1 VDVNY
6 AIVDS
11 KLFYLMTV
19 SDVIDIGQ
27 DALLT
32 AALLAGPIL
41 GVILLLG
48 LLIGILQ
55 AATSIQ
61 EMTLSFVPKLLGLI
75 LLLYFIGNW
84 QLGVLINYFERLM
97 DALPMYLIEL

>member
-1 VDVNY
+1 MDINY

-97 DALPMYLIEL
+97 DALPMYLI

>member
-1 VDVNY
+1 MN
-6 AIVDS
+6 I
-11 KLFYLMTV
+11 

-97 DALPMYLIEL
+97 DALPIYLT

>member
-1 VDVNY
+1 
-6 AIVDS
+6 
-11 KLFYLMTV
+11 M
-19 SDVIDIGQ
+19 
-27 DALLT
+27 T

-97 DALPMYLIEL
+97 DALPMYLI

>member
-97 DALPMYLIEL
+97 DALPMYLI

>member
-1 VDVNY
+1 MDINH

-11 KLFYLMTV
+11 KLFYLMSV

-97 DALPMYLIEL
+97 DALPMYLI

>member
-1 VDVNY
+1 MD
-6 AIVDS
+6 IS
-11 KLFYLMTV
+11 E
-19 SDVIDIGQ
+19 VIDIGQ

-97 DALPMYLIEL
+97 DALPMYLT

>member
-1 VDVNY
+1 MDVNY

-48 LLIGILQ
+48 LL
-55 AATSIQ
+55 
-61 EMTLSFVPKLLGLI
+61 
-75 LLLYFIGNW
+75 
-84 QLGVLINYFERLM
+84 
-97 DALPMYLIEL
+97 

>member
-1 VDVNY
+1 MDINH
-6 AIVDS
+6 AIVDGE
-11 KLFYLMTV
+11 LFYLMTV

-97 DALPMYLIEL
+97 DALPMYLI

>member
-1 VDVNY
+1 MDINH
-6 AIVDS
+6 AIADRQ
-11 KLFYLMTV
+11 LFYLMTV

-48 LLIGILQ
+48 LIIGILQ

-97 DALPMYLIEL
+97 DALPMYLI

>member
-1 VDVNY
+1 
-6 AIVDS
+6 
-11 KLFYLMTV
+11 MTIT
-19 SDVIDIGQ
+19 DVINIGRE
-27 DALLT
+27 ALLT

-61 EMTLSFVPKLLGLI
+61 EMTLSFVPKLIGLI

-84 QLGVLINYFERLM
+84 QIGLLVSYFHRLIDN
-97 DALPMYLIEL
+97 LPIYLI

>member
-1 VDVNY
+1 MDINH

-75 LLLYFIGNW
+75 LLLNFIGNW
-84 QLGVLINYFERLM
+84 QLGVLINYFERLI
-97 DALPMYLIEL
+97 DALPMYLN

>member
-1 VDVNY
+1 VDINY

-97 DALPMYLIEL
+97 DALPMYLI